1 MISYLVGLFGLVA
14 LVIGVVI
21 LVRPVFGEQFFGD
34 WATLKLDVLRITVT
48 SVVIASS
55 WKTGP
60 NLIFVVGCLLA
71 VATVLFAIMARW
83 QPGRHFVQSHLVD
96 SKRGTRVYVLCA
108 IIPMGALLVAGTIL
122 S

>member
-1 MISYLVGLFGLVA
+1 MISYLVGLFGIVA
-14 LVIGVVI
+14 LVIGVFI
-21 LVRPVFGEQFFGD
+21 LVRPAFGERFFGD
-34 WATLKLDVLRITVT
+34 WATLKLDIARLTVT
-48 SVVIASS
+48 SVLIASS

-71 VATVLFAIMARW
+71 VATVFFAIMGRW
-83 QPGRHFVQSHLVD
+83 QPGRNFVQAHLVD
-96 SKRGTRVYVLCA
+96 SKRGARVYALCA